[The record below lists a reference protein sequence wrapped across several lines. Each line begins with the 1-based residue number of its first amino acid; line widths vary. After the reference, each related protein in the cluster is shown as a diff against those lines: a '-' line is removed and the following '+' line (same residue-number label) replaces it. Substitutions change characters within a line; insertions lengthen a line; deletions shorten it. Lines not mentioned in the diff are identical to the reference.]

1 MIRTQALRY
10 SYTKDTHQAFTFPDI
25 SCNEGE
31 TLLILGGSG
40 KGKTTLLHLM
50 GMLLTPLDGT
60 VEIYQQITQHL
71 SASETVKFR
80 AKHIGIVYQ
89 KPHFVQSLSVLDNL
103 LLANYLAGEK
113 VAKQRAESLAEIL
126 GFSTHLHKKTT
137 ELSQGEQQR
146 VSIARALMN
155 KPSVILA
162 DEPTASLDDENCRKV
177 IELLTQQTKEINA
190 SLVVVTHDQRLKDV
204 FSNQIHL

>member
-1 MIRTQALRY
+1 MIRTQSLHF
-10 SYTKDTHQAFTFPDI
+10 SYTKDGNSSFHFPDI
-25 SCNEGE
+25 SCDSGD

-50 GMLLTPLDGT
+50 GMLLEPSTGT
-60 VEIYQQITQHL
+60 VDIAQQATKGL
-71 SASETVKFR
+71 VGAEAAKFR
-80 AKHIGIVYQ
+80 AKHIGMIYQ
-89 KPHFVQSLSVLDNL
+89 KPHFVHSLSVIENL

-113 VAKQRAESLAEIL
+113 TSQERANLLAERL
-126 GFSTHLHKKTT
+126 GFSNHLHKKTT

>member
-60 VEIYQQITQHL
+60 VEICQQITQHL
-71 SASETVKFR
+71 SVSETVKFR

-103 LLANYLAGEK
+103 LLTNYLAGEQ
-113 VAKQRAESLAEIL
+113 VAKQRAESLAESL
-126 GFSTHLHKKTT
+126 GFITHLHKKTT